1 MKFISVLFI
10 MLLTSLA
17 VAGPLQGP
25 HKHGS
30 LEVAI
35 TNDRDYLIFK
45 MLMPSED
52 LLGFEDS
59 PTTMEKKE
67 KVSLQ
72 YEKLYQEAALPALF
86 KFMPAGACEP
96 QGADMVSDMLDYHEH
111 DDIKDAVS
119 TDAGDVHS
127 VGNEEG
133 HSDFLLNYVFKCS
146 KVDLIQITFHEVF
159 PSIKRVNYYGGGDFN
174 GEVVLSVDA
183 AEAFSEGFGE
193 K

>member
-1 MKFISVLFI
+1 MKLISVFFI
-10 MLLTSLA
+10 MLFTQLA
-17 VAGPLQGP
+17 IAGPLQGP
-25 HKHGS
+25 HRHGS

-59 PTTMEKKE
+59 PTTTEKKE
-67 KVSLQ
+67 KVSSQ

-86 KFMPAGACEP
+86 KFFPAGACEP
-96 QGADMVSDMLDYHEH
+96 QAADMVSDMLDYHEH

-119 TDAGDVHS
+119 TDDRDVHS
-127 VGNEEG
+127 VGDEKG

-146 KVDLIQITFHEVF
+146 KVELIQITFHEAF
-159 PSIKRVNYYGGGDFN
+159 PSIKRVNYYGGGDFK
-174 GEVVLSVDA
+174 GEVVLSVEA
-183 AEAFSEGFGE
+183 ADAFSEGFGE
-193 K
+193 E

>member
-1 MKFISVLFI
+1 MKLISVFFVMLF
-10 MLLTSLA
+10 TSQL

-25 HKHGS
+25 HQHGS

-35 TNDRDYLIFK
+35 INDRDFLIFK

-67 KVSLQ
+67 KVSSQ

-86 KFMPAGACEP
+86 KFIPAGACEP
-96 QGADMVSDMLDYHEH
+96 QAADMVSDMLDYHEH

-119 TDAGDVHS
+119 TDARDVHS
-127 VGNEEG
+127 VGDDEG
-133 HSDFLLNYVFKCS
+133 HSDFLLNYVFKCK

-159 PSIKRVNYYGGGDFN
+159 PSIKRVNYYGGGELK
-174 GEVVLSVDA
+174 GEPVLSIDA

-193 K
+193 E